1 MWCGFWLQYVL
12 ANALAVCVGPVVMH
26 LGSFTFKHAT
36 AAEPLNTL
44 HLRLHAEVLE
54 AAMLLLDVVLGP
66 GTPTFFRRGDS
77 HVQLVICCVVCA
89 ASAVVLPRWQLH
101 MAATASSPCLMM
113 QPLRRP
119 SYCKP

>member
-26 LGSFTFKHAT
+26 LGSFKHAT
-36 AAEPLNTL
+36 AAELLNTL
-44 HLRLHAEVLE
+44 HLRLHAEVFE

-66 GTPTFFRRGDS
+66 GTPTLCRRGDS

-89 ASAVVLPRWQLH
+89 ASAVVLPRWQLR

-119 SYCKP
+119 SYYKP